1 MAPGGPGGGGR
12 PEDRFDKG
20 IVWRAEGGGLGGTEC
35 RASGWP
41 LGRESAAAPDR
52 AAGAPIAAERAIGG
66 ADGAATT
73 RAGGRETG
81 ATLAVRARPFSAR
94 FPCGLASE
102 LEATAA

>member
-20 IVWRAEGGGLGGTEC
+20 IAWRAEGGGLGGTEC
-35 RASGWP
+35 RASGWA
-41 LGRESAAAPDR
+41 LERESDGAAGR
-52 AAGAPIAAERAIGG
+52 AAGAPIAGRGAIGG
-66 ADGAATT
+66 ADGVATT
-73 RAGGRETG
+73 RAGGGETG
-81 ATLAVRARPFSAR
+81 ATVAVRARALSAR